1 MKELKIYSNHLSS
14 KVSVS
19 NEVYSAYMDP
29 VWREK
34 KQSQRRK
41 ALFEADNMS
50 IVSIESI
57 GSTIAAQD
65 TPETIYLLKEQR
77 REIMRAIS
85 ALPAAD
91 AELIVWVYFE
101 KRTLSDYSDKTG
113 IPNSTL
119 AYRHK
124 RALKRLK
131 EIFKNSIN

>member
-1 MKELKIYSNHLSS
+1 MKELIIYSKHLSS
-14 KVSVS
+14 KVSVTD
-19 NEVYSAYMDP
+19 EVYSAYMDP

-34 KQSQRRK
+34 KQLQRRK

-50 IVSIESI
+50 IISIESI

-65 TPETIYLLKEQR
+65 TPETIYLLKERR

-101 KRTLSDYSDKTG
+101 KRT
-113 IPNSTL
+113 PF
-119 AYRHK
+119 
-124 RALKRLK
+124 RL
-131 EIFKNSIN
+131 FGKNRSS

>member
-1 MKELKIYSNHLSS
+1 MKKLYMYNNTLSEGIP
-14 KVSVS
+14 V
-19 NEVYSAYMDP
+19 NDEVYSAYMDP

-34 KQSQRRK
+34 KQLQRRK

-50 IVSIESI
+50 IISIESI
-57 GSTIAAQD
+57 GSTIAAPD

-101 KRTLSDYSDKTG
+101 KRTLSDYSEKTG

-119 AYRHK
+119 TYRHK

>member
-1 MKELKIYSNHLSS
+1 MKKLIIYSNHLSS

-19 NEVYSAYMDP
+19 DEVYSAYMDP

-34 KQSQRRK
+34 KQLQRRK

-50 IVSIESI
+50 IISIESI
-57 GSTIAAQD
+57 GSTIAAPD

-101 KRTLSDYSDKTG
+101 KRTLSDYSEKTG

-119 AYRHK
+119 TYRHK